1 MREVATRGTLAVLS
15 LAMYWLAAPV
25 ARAGVDAPIA
35 IFNATIIDGTGRKPL
50 PNGVVVISGGRVQ
63 AVGPVTGIKLPKG
76 TVKID
81 ATGKYVIPGLMDA
94 NVHLLIDIEAENLIR
109 NEGRYDD
116 LMIEAAQLALKQ
128 GMTTV
133 FDTWGP
139 REPLVR
145 ARQRINSGE
154 SIGARVFLAGN
165 IIGLGGPFSSDF
177 LPATGLSQVLVDRIN
192 HEWEQDVGPD
202 LLWKT
207 PEEVRQRVHDYI
219 AGGDL
224 DFVKY
229 ASSGHRN
236 EQFIVFSLEAQRAIV
251 EEGHAK
257 GLKVL
262 GHSTSVESLRLEI
275 EAGVD
280 VMQHCDITGTEPI
293 PPATLKVIVDRR
305 IACAAMFHTQ
315 KHVDWEMTHSGSGDS
330 ASKSAAWRQNDQAL
344 IAAGAVVLRTTDSG
358 VWGAD
363 TATNPIFLPLKN
375 IPDRSNQLATAEQL
389 WMQSAQELG
398 MAPMDILLAASR
410 NIAAAYGKL
419 DEIGTLEVGKRADL
433 VILNTDPLADYR
445 NYQDIRAVIKDGQI
459 VDTDHLPTTT
469 ILSGTKPTEH

>member
-1 MREVATRGTLAVLS
+1 MREVAARRVLAVLCM
-15 LAMYWLAAPV
+15 AIPCLAAPV
-25 ARAGVDAPIA
+25 AWAAVDAPIA
-35 IFNATIIDGTGRKPL
+35 IVNGTLIDGTGHKPM
-50 PNGVVVISGGRVQ
+50 PNGVVVISGGRVR
-63 AVGPVTGIKLPKG
+63 AVGPVADVRLPKG
-76 TVKID
+76 ITKID
-81 ATGKYVIPGLMDA
+81 ATGKYLIPGLMDA

-116 LMIEAAQLALKQ
+116 LAIEAAQLALQ
-128 GMTTV
+128 HGVTTV

-139 REPLVR
+139 REALVR

-154 SIGARVFLAGN
+154 SVGARIFLAGN

-177 LPATGLSQVLVDRIN
+177 LPASGLSQVLVDRIN
-192 HEWEQDVGPD
+192 QYWEQDVGAD

-219 AGGDL
+219 ERGAL

-236 EQFIVFSLEAQRAIV
+236 EQFIVFSPEAQRAIV
-251 EEGHAK
+251 AEGHAK

-293 PPATLKVIVDRR
+293 PAATLKVIVDRR
-305 IACAAMFHTQ
+305 IACAAMLHTQ
-315 KHVDWEMTHSGSGDS
+315 KHVDWEMAHGSGDG
-330 ASKSAAWRQNDQAL
+330 ARKSEVWRQNDRAL
-344 IAAGAVVLRTTDSG
+344 IASGAVLLRTTDSG
-358 VWGAD
+358 VWGPN
-363 TATNPIFLPLKN
+363 TTTNPIFLPLKN
-375 IPDRSNQLATAEQL
+375 VPDRSNQLVTAEQL

-398 MAPMDILLAASR
+398 MAPMDMLLAASR

-419 DEIGTLEVGKRADL
+419 DDIGTIEVGKRADL
-433 VILNTDPLADYR
+433 LILNADPLADYR
-445 NYQDIRAVIKDGQI
+445 NYQDIRMVIKDGRV
-459 VDTDHLPTTT
+459 VDTDRLPTTA
-469 ILSGTKPTEH
+469 ILSSTETPRH